1 MDLLAMLRRLGDR
14 LGIVELSPAPQQPS
28 APAKIQTRTV
38 TLAELIMTIRVM
50 EVRSLAEQ
58 PAELSISFDD
68 IFKAAGIP
76 SPRGGWTVD
85 RLMELLNSDRIRGM
99 DRAGA
104 QREIL
109 KTLAQEKVDAAE
121 IIKDAISRDQALDA
135 FADSALKKR
144 QHWLA
149 HKKQEIQALEQQIA
163 DAETK
168 WNDWRR
174 KKRECEQDM
183 ATAVGYLM
191 DKPVISI
198 DDE

>member
-1 MDLLAMLRRLGDR
+1 MLRKLGDR
-14 LGIVELSPAPQQPS
+14 LGVIELSPTAQPPS

-38 TLAELIMTIRVM
+38 TLAELIMTIQIT

-68 IFKAAGIP
+68 IFKAAGIAP
-76 SPRGGWTVD
+76 PHSGWTVD
-85 RLMELLNSDRIRGM
+85 RLMEFLNSDRIRRLN
-99 DRAGA
+99 RAGA

-109 KTLAQEKVDAAE
+109 NMLAQEKVDAAD

-149 HKKQEIQALEQQIA
+149 LKKQEIQALEQQIA

-191 DKPVISI
+191 EKPVISI